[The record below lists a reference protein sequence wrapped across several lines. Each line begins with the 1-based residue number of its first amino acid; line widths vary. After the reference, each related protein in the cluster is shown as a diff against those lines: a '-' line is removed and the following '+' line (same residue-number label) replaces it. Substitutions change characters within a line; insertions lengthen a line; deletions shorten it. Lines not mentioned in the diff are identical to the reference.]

1 MSSYL
6 WNKIIIQVT
15 QSDECQNV
23 ASTEFR
29 VWGPESESENPSYEF
44 ENPSSSLKTQVWVWK
59 PEFRAWK
66 PESEGKEY
74 KDMYEIVKN
83 LLAYPQTGLGELML
97 LRQHP

>member
-1 MSSYL
+1 VYHMVDPKYVSNFYAA
-6 WNKIIIQVT
+6 WNIQFPCR
-15 QSDECQNV
+15 SDLVPTECQNV

-29 VWGPESESENPSYEF
+29 VWGPD
-44 ENPSSSLKTQVWVWK
+44 
-59 PEFRAWK
+59 FRVWK

-83 LLAYPQTGLGELML
+83 LLAYPQTGLGELMS